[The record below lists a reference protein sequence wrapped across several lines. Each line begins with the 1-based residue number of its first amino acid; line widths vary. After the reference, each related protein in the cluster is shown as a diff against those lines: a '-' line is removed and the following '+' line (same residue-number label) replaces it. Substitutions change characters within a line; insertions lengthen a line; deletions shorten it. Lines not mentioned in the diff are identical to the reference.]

1 MVLGNRGGAWIDRLG
16 RCLVIWA
23 SGTVVLGVVARVV
36 WRAAA
41 AGWADRGSLAT
52 LALDRALADLAAGVL
67 LGCAAWGWLALTVSV
82 VDALRGIRPDDVRR
96 PARPCRLPDRL
107 HRLVLTGC
115 GVALLAGVAQPAL
128 AADGSQ
134 PHHRDR
140 GAATLSGLPL
150 PDRAV
155 APPRR
160 PAVRRTSP
168 SPRAITGTFVVR
180 AGDCLWSIAA
190 RGLPAGAT
198 PAAVATRWHAIYAA
212 NRAAIGPDPDVVE
225 PGQRLLL
232 PRSLPRKDS

>member
-1 MVLGNRGGAWIDRLG
+1 VVLGNRSARIDRLG

-23 SGTVVLGVVARVV
+23 SGTVALGVVADVV
-36 WRAAA
+36 WPAA
-41 AGWADRGSLAT
+41 AGGWAARGSLAT
-52 LALDRALADLAAGVL
+52 LALDRALTALAAGVL
-67 LGCAAWGWLALTVSV
+67 LGCAAWGWLALTVTV
-82 VDALRGIRPDDVRR
+82 VDALRDVRPDDVRG
-96 PARPCRLPDRL
+96 PAGPCRLPGRL

-128 AADGSQ
+128 AADDAP
-134 PHHRDR
+134 PHRRDR

-160 PAVRRTSP
+160 PAVPRTGP
-168 SPRAITGTFVVR
+168 APRATTGTVVVR
-180 AGDCLWSIAA
+180 TGDCLWSIAA
-190 RGLPAGAT
+190 RGLPPEAT
-198 PAAVATRWHAIYAA
+198 PAAVATRWHAIYTA

-232 PRSLPRKDS
+232 PRSLPRKDP